1 MIGITRRFAR
11 KAAICGYLGLA
22 VALGAALTHPEP
34 ALADYQSGVDAYYR
48 GDFAAALEAWRPL
61 ADAGD
66 AVAQNSI
73 GALYDHGLGV
83 QEDNFEAARWYEM
96 AAQQGLPLA
105 MRNLG
110 NQYATG
116 HGLPY
121 DVDMARQWYE
131 RAAALGDQQS
141 VSLLRQLR
149 PSTAPAAT
157 AAAPTFATP
166 TTTGSLAVPAEPTGQ
181 EAAATPVPDTSNN
194 DLVITGMESGDA
206 AAETAPAPAF
216 PDQGVALDIG
226 GGETVTMPA
235 TGTATPAAPAPAPAQ
250 PAAPTQQAAI
260 TAPAPRSDGNW
271 LIGQWQGPSLGCPK
285 GGGIEFTD
293 SETLSWF
300 DGEVAVRMSASYQ
313 ITGDNIVVTS
323 TASDGSSQIYTY
335 QRNSADRM
343 IIVSIPDTMPK
354 SMIGIAYRRCGPA
367 TTTPPVV
374 MATQPG
380 VIEIPADGQIP
391 AAPAAAAP
399 ATDAQSSAAATP
411 APTAAP
417 AIAPAGATAAD
428 GWAAF
433 ERGEPQQALAIFKAL
448 GEAGDTNMQVLVG
461 QMYDFGQG
469 IPQDDVEALKWYQR
483 AAEAGNAKGQ
493 YQTGVLYFRSQG
505 VPQNLVESYRWLTLA
520 SEGKAEGLEVNP
532 NQAVAIQAKSMLND
546 VVRQMS
552 DADISKAEQIVKSTN

>member
-11 KAAICGYLGLA
+11 KAAICGFLGLA
-22 VALGAALTHPEP
+22 VAMGAAVSRPEP
-34 ALADYQSGVDAYYR
+34 AMADYQTGVDAYYR

-149 PSTAPAAT
+149 PSTAPAAA
-157 AAAPTFATP
+157 AAAPTFVAP
-166 TTTGSLAVPAEPTGQ
+166 TTTGSVAVPAESTASESTGQ
-181 EAAATPVPDTSNN
+181 AATAAPAPSAADS
-194 DLVITGMESGDA
+194 DLVITGMESGNT
-206 AAETAPAPAF
+206 AAETAPAAF
-216 PDQGVALDIG
+216 PEQGVALDIG

-235 TGTATPAAPAPAPAQ
+235 TGSAVPAAPAQ

-260 TAPAPRSDGNW
+260 AVPPAAPRSDGNW

-285 GGGIEFTD
+285 GGGIEFTE

-323 TASDGSSQIYTY
+323 TASDGSGQTYTY
-335 QRNSADRM
+335 QRNGADRM
-343 IIVSIPDTMPK
+343 IIVTIPDTMPK

-367 TTTPPVV
+367 TTTPP
-374 MATQPG
+374 APIAAQPG
-380 VIEIPADGQIP
+380 IIEIPTDGQIP
-391 AAPAAAAP
+391 AAPAPATTTAATAATPAAAP
-399 ATDAQSSAAATP
+399 AV
-411 APTAAP
+411 
-417 AIAPAGATAAD
+417 APAGATAAD

-433 ERGEPQQALAIFKAL
+433 ERGDPQQALAIFKAL
-448 GEAGDTNMQVLVG
+448 GDAGDSNMQVLVG

-505 VPQNLVESYRWLTLA
+505 VPQNLAESYRWLTLA
-520 SEGKAEGLEVNP
+520 SEGKAQGLEVNP

-546 VVRQMS
+546 VTRQMS
-552 DADISKAEQIVKSTN
+552 DDDMAKAKQLLKSTN